1 MIKYIQLFRVHHW
14 VKNLFIFI
22 PVFFAGQID
31 HIQVFIDLSIG
42 FLSFSLLASS
52 VYIFNDLNDIQED
65 RMHPSKKFR
74 PIASGAIAKKSA
86 IFFSVAS
93 LILGLFLAT
102 FLGIEFGLLVLTY
115 LVLNVF
121 YTLILKKIPIID
133 MVIISMGFL
142 LRIYGGG
149 YIGEVEVSKWLV
161 LMTFFLSMILALA
174 KRRDDLVL
182 LKNGINNRYVIRNYN
197 LQFIDISMAFMVVI
211 VTVSY
216 IMYTIS
222 EEVIDRLGNDH
233 IYLTSILVVLG
244 MLRYLQQTI
253 VFERS
258 ASPIRILLK
267 DRFIQIVVLFW
278 GLVFAFILY
287 F

>member
-1 MIKYIQLFRVHHW
+1 MIKYIQLLRIHHW

-31 HIQVFIDLSIG
+31 QIQVFVDLSIG
-42 FLSFSLLASS
+42 FLSFSLFASS
-52 VYIFNDLNDIQED
+52 IYIFNDLNDITED

-74 PIASGAIAKKSA
+74 PIASGAITKKSA
-86 IFFSVAS
+86 IFFSIAS
-93 LILGLFLAT
+93 LISGLFLTT
-102 FLGIEFGLLVLTY
+102 FLGMEFTLVVLTY
-115 LVLNVF
+115 LVINIS

-133 MVIISMGFL
+133 MVVISTGFL

-182 LKNGINNRYVIRNYN
+182 LKNGIDNRSVIRHYN
-197 LQFIDISMAFMVVI
+197 LQFVDISMAIMVVI
-211 VTVSY
+211 ATVSY

-222 EEVIDRLGNDH
+222 DEVIDRLGNDH

-244 MLRYLQQTI
+244 VLRYLQQTI

-258 ASPIRILLK
+258 ASPIRILFK
-267 DRFIQIVVLFW
+267 DRFIQIVILFW

>member
-1 MIKYIQLFRVHHW
+1 
-14 VKNLFIFI
+14 
-22 PVFFAGQID
+22 
-31 HIQVFIDLSIG
+31 
-42 FLSFSLLASS
+42 
-52 VYIFNDLNDIQED
+52 
-65 RMHPSKKFR
+65 
-74 PIASGAIAKKSA
+74 
-86 IFFSVAS
+86 
-93 LILGLFLAT
+93 
-102 FLGIEFGLLVLTY
+102 
-115 LVLNVF
+115 
-121 YTLILKKIPIID
+121 